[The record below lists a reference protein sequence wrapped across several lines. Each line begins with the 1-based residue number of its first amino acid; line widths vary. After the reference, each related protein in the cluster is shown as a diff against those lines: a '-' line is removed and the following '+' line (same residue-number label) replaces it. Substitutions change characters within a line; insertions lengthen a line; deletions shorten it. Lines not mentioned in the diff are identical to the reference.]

1 MDINRTET
9 QLKGFFHDFKEFAMR
24 GNAMDMAVGI
34 VIGTAF
40 GAISK
45 SLVADVI
52 MPPFGLLLGGRDFSK
67 YFIVLKQG
75 TPPGPYHSM
84 TAAQAAHAV
93 TLNYG
98 SFIGTIITF
107 IVIALSIFVLLRQ
120 MNKLK
125 RKPQDVPASPTTKE
139 CPHCCTSIPIKASR
153 CPACTSELVADT

>member
-1 MDINRTET
+1 MDINRTQTEV
-9 QLKGFFHDFKEFAMR
+9 KGFFHDFREFAMR
-24 GNAMDMAVGI
+24 GNAIDMAVGI

-107 IVIALSIFVLLRQ
+107 IVISLSIFVLLRQ

-125 RKPQDVPASPTTKE
+125 RKPQDVPASPTTKD

-153 CPACTSELVADT
+153 CPACTSELAVDS

>member
-1 MDINRTET
+1 MDINRTQTEV
-9 QLKGFFHDFKEFAMR
+9 KGFFHDFREFAMR
-24 GNAMDMAVGI
+24 GNAIDMAVGI

-107 IVIALSIFVLLRQ
+107 VVIALSIFVLLRQ

-125 RKPQDVPASPTTKE
+125 RKPQDVPASPTTKD

-153 CPACTSELVADT
+153 CPACTSELAVDS